1 MRKFV
6 LLLFMAVF
14 VSVELFGAEFSI
26 SGTDAVGTES
36 TIDTIFVVNGTENG
50 VLHFQMP
57 ESHDYNWYKYDIDG
71 TSSLIKSETNVIETS
86 IDLEDEKSIGYK
98 LDISGNK
105 SAWVWVFDYK
115 RYQLLLDTIIV
126 NGEVED
132 RCSYIQLNINMDVE
146 PMEYDTIGQITMHD
160 EVERLFELSYDST
173 YYSKGSGYVSEEVT
187 RVIPE
192 LSDYT
197 IESPLGDTQY
207 FLTGDQF
214 AKVFEEEPPVIVSEP
229 FKAIAVEVHLDAT
242 VRIRENAKNENEKG
256 DPIEPDETK
265 TLLKGSAPL
274 NIEIINNA
282 SPASF
287 FYTWCLSNEREF
299 EDCIIQTTDKDFR
312 YTFTE
317 KATYYLRVQVSN
329 SSVTEDPE
337 IGCTKEATYTIEVL
351 ESALDIP
358 NIFTPNGDGKND
370 EFKVA
375 YKSIIKFNAS
385 VYNIWGKLVYQWD
398 DPTTGWNGNIGG
410 KPAAEGAY
418 MYIIEATGD
427 DLDDKGNRIKYYKKG
442 TVNLIR

>member
-71 TSSLIKSETNVIETS
+71 TSSLIKSETNVTETS
-86 IDLEDEKSIGYK
+86 INLEDEKSIGYK

-115 RYQLLLDTIIV
+115 RYQLLLDTIVV

-146 PMEYDTIGQITMHD
+146 SMEYDTIGQITMHD

-173 YYSKGSGYVSEEVT
+173 YYSKGSGYVSEKVT

-207 FLTGDQF
+207 SLIGDQF

>member
-71 TSSLIKSETNVIETS
+71 TSSLIKSETNITETS

-207 FLTGDQF
+207 SLTGDQF

-242 VRIRENAKNENEKG
+242 VRIRENAKNENQKG

>member
-6 LLLFMAVF
+6 LLIFIA
-14 VSVELFGAEFSI
+14 VSVSVKLFGAEFSI

-36 TIDTIFVVNGTENG
+36 TIDTIFVVNGTQNG

-71 TSSLIKSETNVIETS
+71 TSSLIKSETNVTETS
-86 IDLEDEKSIGYK
+86 VDLEDEKSIGYK

-173 YYSKGSGYVSEEVT
+173 YYNKGSGYVSEKVT

-192 LSDYT
+192 ISDYT

-207 FLTGDQF
+207 SLTGDQF
-214 AKVFEEEPPVIVSEP
+214 AKVFEAEPPVMVSEL
-229 FKAIAVEVHLDAT
+229 FKAIAIEIHLDAT
-242 VRIRENAKNENEKG
+242 VRIRENATNENERG
-256 DPIEPDETK
+256 DPVEPDETK

-282 SPASF
+282 SPAAF
-287 FYTWCLSNEREF
+287 FYTWCLSNDREF

-312 YTFTE
+312 YTFKE

-370 EFKVA
+370 EFRVA

-398 DPTTGWNGNIGG
+398 DPATGWNGTIGG

-427 DLDDKGNRIKYYKKG
+427 DMDDEGNRVMYYKKG

>member
-71 TSSLIKSETNVIETS
+71 TSSLIKSETNVTETS

-207 FLTGDQF
+207 SLTGDQF

-256 DPIEPDETK
+256 GPIEPDET
-265 TLLKGSAPL
+265 
-274 NIEIINNA
+274 
-282 SPASF
+282 
-287 FYTWCLSNEREF
+287 
-299 EDCIIQTTDKDFR
+299 
-312 YTFTE
+312 
-317 KATYYLRVQVSN
+317 
-329 SSVTEDPE
+329 
-337 IGCTKEATYTIEVL
+337 
-351 ESALDIP
+351 
-358 NIFTPNGDGKND
+358 
-370 EFKVA
+370 
-375 YKSIIKFNAS
+375 
-385 VYNIWGKLVYQWD
+385 
-398 DPTTGWNGNIGG
+398 
-410 KPAAEGAY
+410 
-418 MYIIEATGD
+418 
-427 DLDDKGNRIKYYKKG
+427 
-442 TVNLIR
+442 

>member
-207 FLTGDQF
+207 SLTGDQF

>member
-50 VLHFQMP
+50 VLYFQMP

-71 TSSLIKSETNVIETS
+71 TSSLIKSETNVTETS
-86 IDLEDEKSIGYK
+86 INLEDEKSIGYK

-115 RYQLLLDTIIV
+115 RYQLLLDTIVV

-146 PMEYDTIGQITMHD
+146 SMEYDTIGQITMHD

-207 FLTGDQF
+207 SLTGDQF